1 VLLQMRARLSVMMFF
16 EYFIW
21 GAWYVTV
28 ATWLGQ
34 TLHFS
39 GQQIALVMG
48 TTALGAMLSPFLVG
62 LMADE
67 LFANQHLLAALHG
80 IGGVLLWF
88 TSTQTS
94 FGTIYAVLLIYA
106 LCYMPT
112 MALTNALAFRQM
124 KDPKQDFGS
133 IRVLGTLGWIV
144 AGWIIDK
151 VLAAMP
157 AFHGIEATP
166 TPLRLASIASIMMA
180 VYSLTLPD
188 TPPLRSAHG
197 FKLSN
202 IFPPEAFALFKDR
215 NFTVFAL
222 ASFLICIPLQF
233 YYSFTNLFLNEIHV
247 GDVAFKMSFG
257 QISELAFMVTLPWFF
272 KRLGVKYTLMLGM
285 LAWVLRYI
293 CFGTGNSSNLVWLL
307 YAGIVMHGICYDF
320 FFVTG
325 QVYVDQKAPQALRAA
340 AQGLITFITYGI
352 GMFVG
357 SWICGRVVDAY
368 VATSATGEVTH
379 RWFSVWLVP
388 AIASAAVL
396 IFFWLGFSNK
406 ESTSPANAS
415 D

>member
-1 VLLQMRARLSVMMFF
+1 MMFL

-21 GAWYVTV
+21 GAWYVTLG
-28 ATWLGQ
+28 TWLGQ

-39 GQQIALVMG
+39 GEQVGLAAG
-48 TTALGAMLSPFLVG
+48 TTALGAMIAPFLVG

-67 LFANQHLLAALHG
+67 LFANQRLLAALHFVGG
-80 IGGVLLWF
+80 ILLWYA
-88 TSTQTS
+88 STRAS
-94 FGTIYAVLLIYA
+94 FGAMYLILLVYS

-133 IRVLGTLGWIV
+133 IRVLGTAGWIV
-144 AGWIIDK
+144 AGLIIGF
-151 VLAAMP
+151 LGHQSAY
-157 AFHGIEATP
+157 HGIEATALP
-166 TPLRLASIASIMMA
+166 IRIASVCSLVFAI
-180 VYSLTLPD
+180 YSLTLPH
-188 TPPLRSAHG
+188 TPPLRTAHG

-202 IFPPEAFALFKDR
+202 IFPPEAFRLFKDR

-233 YYSFTNLFLNEIHV
+233 YYTFTNPFLNEV
-247 GDVAFKMSFG
+247 GVQNAVGKMTMG
-257 QISELAFMVTLPWFF
+257 QMSELLFMVTLPWFF

-285 LAWVLRYI
+285 LAWVVRYI
-293 CFGTGNSSNLVWLL
+293 CFGTGNSGSLAWIL
-307 YAGIVMHGICYDF
+307 YLGIVLHGICYDF

-340 AQGLITFITYGI
+340 AQGMITFITYGI
-352 GMFVG
+352 GMFIG

-368 VATSATGEVTH
+368 ATTSSTTGAVAH
-379 RWFSVWLVP
+379 HWFSIWMVP

-396 IFFWLGFSNK
+396 LFFGLGFSNR
-406 ESTSPANAS
+406 EAEPRPDVAVPETGRAQA
-415 D
+415 